1 MPYLM
6 EALGPG
12 HGHAVAGRRRDE
24 ARGCLP
30 ARGAVALAVVVHLAA
45 EAGASAGVLAGEEVH
60 LRGGAGRHHR
70 ASGGGEGV
78 PAARREDEREEDD
91 HGHEEHRPDGV
102 EEGPLPLRL
111 RAAAAPAAVR
121 PQGAEEAHRAV
132 AGGGGRGGAAVV
144 CWFDRSMG
152 SGHGGRGLDSQ
163 LYFVGLCFAYR
174 RARLG
179 AFAGQRDESA

>member
-1 MPYLM
+1 M

-12 HGHAVAGRRRDE
+12 HMHAVAGRRRDE

-30 ARGAVALAVVVHLAA
+30 PRGAVALAVVVHLAA

-60 LRGGAGRHHR
+60 LRGGTGRHHR
-70 ASGGGEGV
+70 GSEGV

-102 EEGPLPLRL
+102 EERPLPL

-121 PQGAEEAHRAV
+121 PQGAEEAHRVV
-132 AGGGGRGGAAVV
+132 AGGGGRGGAARACGVLV
-144 CWFDRSMG
+144 RSVDG
-152 SGHGGRGLDSQ
+152 IRPWGGG
-163 LYFVGLCFAYR
+163 FGF
-174 RARLG
+174 RALG
-179 AFAGQRDESA
+179 IGRAHV